1 MKKHRASGRVQRN
14 TKAEEHVSIHEPPV
28 WTAVK
33 IASLGRSSQQPSAEC
48 SGPTGDGSCW
58 PLHFRT
64 GLSREVSRK
73 PIPGRCVAGMHV
85 ITRDSLN
92 TRHNPDGTFWSGAWQ
107 VDHKHAAAAVKK
119 GSYLALHQTK
129 SECSFLQGK
138 VIGWDVQTPDG
149 DENIVAPCVRFLVQ
163 PSGEGLNWVGSGT
176 GEKGY
181 LWERTN
187 AAT

>member
-14 TKAEEHVSIHEPPV
+14 TKAEEHVSIHEPLV

-33 IASLGRSSQQPSAEC
+33 IASLSDDQVSNLRLNAADRQATEVV
-48 SGPTGDGSCW
+48 
-58 PLHFRT
+58 
-64 GLSREVSRK
+64 GLCTFKLDSREVSRK